1 MDAQHTGIL
10 GLSTRPIGTDIEA
23 LTDIEVLKEQLGLKL
38 ESTRGTVQVPV
49 VDRVERTD
57 EN

>member
-1 MDAQHTGIL
+1 MDAQYTGIL
-10 GLSTRPIGTDIEA
+10 RLSTRPIGTDIEA
-23 LTDIEVLKEQLGLKL
+23 LKEQLSL
-38 ESTRGTVQVPV
+38 RGTVQVPV